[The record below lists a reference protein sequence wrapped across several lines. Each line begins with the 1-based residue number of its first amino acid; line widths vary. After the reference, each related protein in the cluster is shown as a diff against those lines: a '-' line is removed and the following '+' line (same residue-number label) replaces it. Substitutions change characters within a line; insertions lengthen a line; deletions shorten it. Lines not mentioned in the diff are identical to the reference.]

1 MQVEKMSLKPIF
13 KHDFFMYDEFVK
25 ARAQTFTTKERKMKN
40 DR

>member
-1 MQVEKMSLKPIF
+1 MALKTIF